1 MVAKACFA
9 HASIVTASTLYP
21 STTGV
26 LTRRCPEAH
35 SDSHIGSIAPERLAT
50 PAGPLGLSH
59 DQAYYDQ
66 AYYDQAYCVLQILL
80 ALLYLHLVARRI
92 FVQIRV

>member
-66 AYYDQAYCVLQILL
+66 AYCVLQILL

-92 FVQIRV
+92 FCAD